1 MPGPVTSQTAPQTAP
16 RRRGIALARDVATD
30 ISRDIA
36 VVAHSVA
43 HGVDP
48 AARRARNRHG
58 GGVIWLT
65 GLSGAGKSTLAM
77 ALERR
82 LFEAGFQVY
91 ALDGD
96 NMRGGLSADLGFA
109 PDDRAEN
116 IRRIGEVA
124 ALMAD
129 AGLIA
134 IAAFISPYRADR
146 ARARARACTD
156 GAAGGAPGSTPG
168 GAFVE
173 VHVRADL
180 ATCEARDPKGLYAR
194 AGEIADFTGVS
205 APYEAPEAPE
215 LVVDT
220 AAEDVET
227 CVAQLFE
234 CVTARFGREG

>member
-1 MPGPVTSQTAPQTAP
+1 MPGAIKSQTAPRAAAP
-16 RRRGIALARDVATD
+16 PPPARDVATD
-30 ISRDIA
+30 TPRDIA
-36 VVAHSVA
+36 AVAHSVA
-43 HGVDP
+43 HAVDP
-48 AARRARNRHG
+48 AARRARNRHA

-82 LFEAGFQVY
+82 LFDAGFQVY

-146 ARARARACTD
+146 ARARACTD
-156 GAAGGAPGSTPG
+156 GAAS

-194 AGEIADFTGVS
+194 ARAGEIADFTGIS

-220 AAEDVET
+220 AANDVET
-227 CVAQLFE
+227 CVGLLFDY
-234 CVTARFGREG
+234 AMAKFGRDG